1 MNFFLLVILT
11 VQLPRFLSRL
21 YYYISSFPAYLISSC
36 PTYCISFLPS
46 SLNVFPVLL
55 TEYLSYSVYWI
66 SLLPSSLSISTAQYT
81 GFLSSPLLYF
91 LPALLTGFLSCLLPY
106 CISFLPSSLLYFL
119 PALLTGF
126 ISCLL
131 PYWISFLPSSLLYFL
146 PALFT
151 GFLSYPPINGYPSCP
166 VFLISSLSILLDIL
180 PGLFTGFPSCPVYRI
195 SFLPS
200 WLGFFPNLLTGFPQI
215 TCRFYCILDP
225 ILLRFYCRVFSP
237 NKYPRQSQDGRVKPS
252 KWRPKSIDLS
262 FKIAEITRNLILE
275 YLICLLNVHL
285 SSSYGYG
292 LNTKYTIYK

>member
-91 LPALLTGFLSCLLPY
+91 LPALLTGFL
-106 CISFLPSSLLYFL
+106 
-119 PALLTGF
+119 
-126 ISCLL
+126 SCLL

-237 NKYPRQSQDGRVKPS
+237 SKYPRQSQDGRVKPS
-252 KWRPKSIDLS
+252 KWRRKSIDLS

-285 SSSYGYG
+285 SSSYRYG